1 MSSPQLITA
10 VYNADAGD
18 ECDWAEWKSSLDL
31 SSRHGA
37 FHIGRAILGFA
48 NRDPA
53 ICTHPF
59 GGTAYVIVGAE
70 PGNIEGIEPTD
81 GAQLQSKVARYV
93 GSPSPFWR
101 HQYIQPAEAN
111 GKTVLVLEV
120 PPPKPGDPGYPLAT
134 GYEPDK
140 ANQGDSKNRAGG
152 QSGTMFIRRGS
163 KTERAN
169 HAEMIMLMN
178 RAGQRGATM
187 LPDLDVRTTAVK
199 LSPLVVPD
207 VSPEAVDFWLEQRRQ
222 ALLARQPKR
231 LLGTVRADYR
241 EAVDSYILQTAPQAQ
256 GVLVA
261 TFLYQGFNAIA
272 VNVDN
277 ASDQHLPDTQAVLT
291 LPAGF
296 SVIDRDL
303 LELGRFPHPAEPD
316 QRADR
321 QIHRVIPTFGED
333 NRLAPGHQGQR

>member
-101 HQYIQPAEAN
+101 HSTSSRLRPMARRCLSLRSRRRSRVILAIRWRPAMSRI
-111 GKTVLVLEV
+111 
-120 PPPKPGDPGYPLAT
+120 KPT
-134 GYEPDK
+134 K
-140 ANQGDSKNRAGG
+140 
-152 QSGTMFIRRGS
+152 
-163 KTERAN
+163 
-169 HAEMIMLMN
+169 
-178 RAGQRGATM
+178 
-187 LPDLDVRTTAVK
+187 
-199 LSPLVVPD
+199 
-207 VSPEAVDFWLEQRRQ
+207 
-222 ALLARQPKR
+222 
-231 LLGTVRADYR
+231 
-241 EAVDSYILQTAPQAQ
+241 
-256 GVLVA
+256 
-261 TFLYQGFNAIA
+261 AIA
-272 VNVDN
+272 R
-277 ASDQHLPDTQAVLT
+277 TE
-291 LPAGF
+291 PAGRVARC
-296 SVIDRDL
+296 SSAAAPRPS
-303 LELGRFPHPAEPD
+303 GRTMPK
-316 QRADR
+316 
-321 QIHRVIPTFGED
+321 
-333 NRLAPGHQGQR
+333 